1 MNKFDR
7 LDASV
12 NRGGAA
18 IRQTRETTISSLAGH
33 SSQRGM
39 EMVAIGQIK
48 GRLGRPTR
56 LPTLTHS
63 LELAI
68 SIADMKLFQNLGVDT
83 EFRLIFGGHRYLALK
98 ILSIAD
104 PIERC
109 RYLIHQITEG
119 SVVATPSELSE
130 LRQLVDLPEGDRSAQ
145 LEILKA
151 APGSENEK
159 DVRPFITS
167 TIASLPHKNDPI
179 PVLLFDPAS
188 EEERTS
194 IEVLENQVRFA
205 YSKEQIKQIALGLIE
220 KGYRFGNRGKPTAE
234 DAKIPAHQRQLIPAL
249 VQLVRLSSRT
259 IQKAVS
265 ELQEI
270 KSPVATPE
278 VAKKPPFRQLA
289 KVLKSFDAG
298 EDAELQAWLKNGLEL
313 LKSRGA

>member
-7 LDASV
+7 LDASI

-18 IRQTRETTISSLAGH
+18 IRQTRESTINSLATH
-33 SSQRGM
+33 SSQRGI
-39 EMVAIGQIK
+39 EMVSINQIK
-48 GRLGRPTR
+48 GRVGRPTR
-56 LPTLTHS
+56 LPTLNHA

-68 SIADMKLFQNLGVDT
+68 SIANTKLFQNLGVDT
-83 EFRLIFGGHRYLALK
+83 EYRLIFGGHRFLALK
-98 ILSIAD
+98 ILSIGD

-119 SVVATPSELSE
+119 SIVATPSDLSE
-130 LRQLVDLPEGDRSAQ
+130 LRQLVDLPEEARSAR
-145 LEILKA
+145 LEFLKST
-151 APGSENEK
+151 PGADSEK
-159 DVRPFITS
+159 DARPFISS
-167 TIASLPHKNDPI
+167 TLAGLPAKNDPI

-234 DAKIPAHQRQLIPAL
+234 EAKIPVHQRQLIPAL
-249 VQLVRLSSRT
+249 VQLVRLSNKT

-265 ELQEI
+265 ELQESR
-270 KSPVATPE
+270 SPESKPE
-278 VAKKPPFRQLA
+278 VTKKPPFRQLA
-289 KVLKSFDAG
+289 KVLASFDAG
-298 EDAELQAWLKNGLEL
+298 DDAELQGWLKTGLDL
-313 LKSRGA
+313 LKSRGV

>member
-7 LDASV
+7 LDASI

-18 IRQTRETTISSLAGH
+18 IRQTRESTINSLASH

-56 LPTLTHS
+56 LPTLNHA

-68 SIADMKLFQNLGVDT
+68 SIANSKLFQNLGIDT
-83 EFRLIFGGHRYLALK
+83 EYRLIFGGHRFLALK

-104 PIERC
+104 PLERC
-109 RYLIHQITEG
+109 RYLIHQIQEG
-119 SVVATPSELSE
+119 SVVASPSELSE
-130 LRQLVDLPEGDRSAQ
+130 MRQLVDLPEGERSAR
-145 LEILKA
+145 LEFLR
-151 APGSENEK
+151 APNGAENEK
-159 DVRPFITS
+159 DPRPFVTS
-167 TIASLPHKNDPI
+167 TIASLPPKNDPI

-234 DAKIPAHQRQLIPAL
+234 EAKVPAHQRQLIPAL
-249 VQLVRLSSRT
+249 IQLVRLSKTT
-259 IQKAVS
+259 IQKAVA
-265 ELQEI
+265 ELQET
-270 KSPVATPE
+270 KSPEVQPE

-298 EDAELQAWLKNGLEL
+298 DDAELEAWLKSGLEL
-313 LKSRGA
+313 LESRGV